1 MNTDII
7 RFDEPYCIIM
17 DGGIL
22 YEQIGTLIASEK
34 TENDEYDVDIVSS
47 SYPIVDNGQVLASKL
62 EDCVCITKNDRVV
75 DLYKLPIMEYLR
87 ADADGLSFLFDQLK
101 WHGIKIELPNMSEFN
116 VYLYIRE
123 DEKGLFV
130 QSEHAE
136 RTLFVE
142 SSGLKEKESFDF
154 IYEQL
159 CDYRSLFDRPIK
171 IRCYVKKGKY
181 KKYED
186 ILNDKLIESEN
197 KL

>member
-7 RFDEPYCIIM
+7 RFDEPYHIIM

-22 YEQIGTLIASEK
+22 YEQIGALIASEK
-34 TENDEYDVDIVSS
+34 TGNDEYYVDIVSS
-47 SYPIVDNGQVLASKL
+47 SYPIVDNGQVLTSKL
-62 EDCVCITKNDRVV
+62 EDCVRITNNDRVV
-75 DLYKLPIMEYLR
+75 DLYRLPVMEYLR
-87 ADADGLSFLFDQLK
+87 ADADGLSFLFNQLK

-116 VYLYIRE
+116 IDLYIRE
-123 DEKGLFV
+123 DEKGLFI
-130 QSEHAE
+130 QSEHVE

-159 CDYRSLFDRPIK
+159 CDYRSLFERPIK
-171 IRCYVKKGKY
+171 IRCYIKKEKY

-186 ILNDKLIESEN
+186 ILNIKLIESEYS
-197 KL
+197 L

>member
-7 RFDEPYCIIM
+7 RFDEPYRIIM

-34 TENDEYDVDIVSS
+34 MGNDEYYVDIVSS

-62 EDCVCITKNDRVV
+62 EDCVYITNNDRVV
-75 DLYKLPIMEYLR
+75 DLYKLPVMEYLR
-87 ADADGLSFLFDQLK
+87 AGADGLSFLFAQLK

-116 VYLYIRE
+116 IDLYIRE
-123 DEKGLFV
+123 DKKGLFA
-130 QSEHAE
+130 QSEHVG

-159 CDYRSLFDRPIK
+159 CDYRSLFERPIK
-171 IRCYVKKGKY
+171 IRCYIKKEKY

-186 ILNDKLIESEN
+186 ILNDKLIESEYS
-197 KL
+197 L